1 MQHSTQIST
10 SSARKTA
17 LALAAVMM
25 LMLAQTQ
32 TVAAQVCKVL

>member
-10 SSARKTA
+10 SSASRKTA
-17 LALAAVMM
+17 LTLAAVMM

-32 TVAAQVCKVL
+32 TVAAQV